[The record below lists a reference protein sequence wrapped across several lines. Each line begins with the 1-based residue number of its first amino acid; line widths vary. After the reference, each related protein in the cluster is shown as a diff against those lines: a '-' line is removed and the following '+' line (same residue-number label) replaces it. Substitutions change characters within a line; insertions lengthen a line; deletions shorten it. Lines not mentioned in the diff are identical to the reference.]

1 MSAPIPAEQ
10 FAAVANRVAPP
21 AFAKP
26 NRVGRQFDLHPALH
40 LATFGGFFAY
50 LGIMWLAFGNPEL
63 VLPFVI
69 FVAFLAASLIVPA
82 YWERVAHQDGPKQSF
97 AEFLQEGVECA
108 TGHVTARQT
117 MVQVLIMPAM
127 LVFWGLSVALIR
139 ALV

>member
-10 FAAVANRVAPP
+10 FAAIANRVAPP

-26 NRVGRQFDLHPALH
+26 NRVDRQFDLPPVLH

-69 FVAFLAASLIVPA
+69 FVTFLAASLIVPA
-82 YWERVAHQDGPKQSF
+82 YWERIADQDGPKQSF

-108 TGHVTARQT
+108 TGRVTAGEA

-127 LVFWGLSVALIR
+127 LVFWGLSIAAIR
-139 ALV
+139 AFV